1 MPWKRTDPVQ
11 EREGFVALAKAGGFS
26 MSELCAGYGISRMT
40 GYRLLARFE
49 AEGPVGLRDRS
60 RRPHRS
66 PAATAREVVD
76 ALVADRHRH
85 PRWGAK
91 KLLKRL
97 GRSHPEL
104 ALPAR
109 STVSRILKREGLVTA
124 RPRRRHGDAAFPR
137 GLGAEAPNALWTAD
151 HKGQFRLRDGQL
163 CYPLTIVDAFSRYLL
178 RVQAC
183 ASTSGAEARPIFE
196 ASFREFGLPER
207 LLSDNGPPF
216 GSGGR
221 CGLSRLTVWW
231 LKLGIQVERIT
242 RGHPEENAA
251 HERMHRELKA
261 EATRPREKNAR
272 AQQRRLDAFRREYNE
287 ERPHEGIGQSLPAE
301 LYHPSGRGYT
311 GESPGLDY
319 PIHWLRRQV
328 RSGGTIKWRGQLIF
342 LSEVLEGEP
351 VGLDEIEDELWNV
364 YFGSLLLGRLR
375 ATGPR
380 NGRSG
385 YAFAPV
391 PRLRKVSHMS

>member
-1 MPWKRTDPVQ
+1 MPWKRTDPVN
-11 EREGFVALAKAGGFS
+11 EREGFVALVRAGGFS
-26 MSELCAGYGISRMT
+26 LSELCEAYGISRMT
-40 GYRLLARFE
+40 GYRLLARYA
-49 AEGPVGLRDRS
+49 AEGPAGLADRS
-60 RRPHRS
+60 RRPHHS
-66 PAATAREVVD
+66 PRATAAAVVE
-76 ALVADRHRH
+76 ALVAERRRH
-85 PRWGAK
+85 PRWGPK
-91 KLLKRL
+91 KLLRRL
-97 GRSHPEL
+97 ARARPGWV
-104 ALPAR
+104 LPAK
-109 STVSRILKREGLVTA
+109 STASRILKREGLVLA
-124 RPRRRHGDAAFPR
+124 RPRRRRGDAAFPR

-178 RVQAC
+178 RVEAC
-183 ASTSGAEARPIFE
+183 GSTSVAEARPIFE

-216 GSGGR
+216 GSGGL

-231 LKLGIQVERIT
+231 LKLGIRVERIT
-242 RGHPEENAA
+242 RGHPEDNGA

-261 EATRPREKNAR
+261 AATRPPERHAR

-287 ERPHEGIGQSLPAE
+287 ERPHEGIGQTLPAE
-301 LYHPSGRGYT
+301 LYHPSGRPYT
-311 GESPGLDY
+311 GATPGLDY

-328 RSGGTIKWRGQLIF
+328 RSGGTIKWRSQVIF

-351 VGLDEIEDELWNV
+351 VGLEEIEDDRWIV
-364 YFGSLLLGRLR
+364 YFGPLVLGRLA

-385 YAFAPV
+385 YAFTPI
-391 PRLRKVSHMS
+391 PRSRKLSHMS